1 MLVELEINVWKDE
14 KNVLK
19 KKIVLFGVSIDDVV
33 EILRIRGV
41 NIERVGEDMFES
53 EIVKDNSDVTIDGI
67 NLTNGEGI
75 IVVPGDRWVV
85 EAIIDKVL
93 NDFIWKR

>member
-41 NIERVGEDMFES
+41 NIEWVGEDMFES